1 MPGPQFHAA
10 QRNLEL
16 DALRE
21 LVAEIAI
28 GDYADRNGV
37 PLHNNLAYLKA
48 KALLELSDA
57 IGTPRPED
65 H

>member
-10 QRNLEL
+10 QQNLEL

-21 LVAEIAI
+21 LVAEIAF
-28 GDYADRNGV
+28 GSYADRNGV
-37 PLHNNLAYLKA
+37 PLHNNLAFLKA

-57 IGTPRPED
+57 IGTAGPRD